1 MKHVVELRNITKTYV
16 IGEIQVKALRGIS
29 FGIAPGE
36 FVAIMGASGSGKSTL
51 MNILGCLDQPTAG
64 EYYLNNREVSNLSA
78 AELARLRNRELGFVF
93 QSYNLLPRLDA
104 IHNVELPLIYAGV
117 GLAERKE
124 RALAALERVGLTERA
139 KHRPVELSGGQQQRV
154 AIARA
159 LINEPKLIL
168 ADEPTGNLDTA
179 SSLEIMQI
187 FQELNER
194 RGITVIIVTHEE
206 DIAAFSKRIL
216 RFRDGLLI
224 EDAPVVGK
232 GAATHEISR

>member
-1 MKHVVELRNITKTYV
+1 
-16 IGEIQVKALRGIS
+16 
-29 FGIAPGE
+29 
-36 FVAIMGASGSGKSTL
+36 IMGASGSGKSTL

-154 AIARA
+154 A
-159 LINEPKLIL
+159 
-168 ADEPTGNLDTA
+168 
-179 SSLEIMQI
+179 
-187 FQELNER
+187 
-194 RGITVIIVTHEE
+194 
-206 DIAAFSKRIL
+206 
-216 RFRDGLLI
+216 
-224 EDAPVVGK
+224 
-232 GAATHEISR
+232 